1 MMTRYLA
8 PKRLAALTLG
18 AAAILVTGVAPAAT
32 APAVSPILPAARPI
46 TPQSLPSWQPSIDAP
61 RPSTPQSIGASSA
74 ARPQNNGEDLPPPV
88 ATFSIVG
95 YDPETGMI
103 GAAVQS
109 RVFSVGNGVLWGE
122 AGVGMVATQAVVD
135 VSYGPQA
142 LELLRQEMAPEQI
155 VETIWERDPDP
166 GYRGNAWPKA
176 GRQFSVMNARG
187 EVATFT
193 GPEASEWAGHVIGEN
208 SSAQG
213 NILAGPEVVQDMVSA
228 FESTEGHLAVR
239 LLAAL
244 EAGQAAGGDRRGM
257 QSAAMLIVQEDG
269 GVWLNNDVVLR
280 LQVDDSP
287 QPIDELRRL
296 VARALR
302 GPARQ
307 GLQTT
312 AIVNGRLFDGTG
324 AAAINDGVV
333 LFEGDRITAV
343 GPAAE
348 IAVPAGARRVDAG
361 GGLIMPGVID
371 NHMHALW
378 PGSPLTTAGE
388 DTMTPWLQA
397 GVTTLVDTGSIRHTG
412 RAGRAL
418 VNAMAHPPRYFM
430 AGPIL
435 TVPGG
440 YPTTRREADMP
451 MYAWPVSGAEEAYAV
466 TAELIETEGADL
478 IKVAIETG
486 FDSDY
491 DATDGWPTLS
501 MEELRAIVTAAHER
515 GVMVRAHV
523 TNPGEALAAARA
535 GLDVLAHTPTHEMPD
550 EVLQECRDAGL
561 IFVSTANIW
570 GYPRRERGRLVGPNL
585 YRYHQMGGIVA
596 LGTDVPYQPGSA
608 MPIGEMDLFIEAGFT
623 PAEVLVAATR
633 NSARALGMEG
643 ELGTLEAG
651 KLADIIVVD
660 GDPLANIHA
669 MANVSVVVRNGEIIP
684 MAQPAEGRE

>member
-1 MMTRYLA
+1 MMTTRYLV
-8 PKRLAALTLG
+8 PERLGALTLV
-18 AAAILVTGVAPAAT
+18 ATAILATGVAPAAQIT
-32 APAVSPILPAARPI
+32 NVAPAIAAQADSPALAAA
-46 TPQSLPSWQPSIDAP
+46 PQ
-61 RPSTPQSIGASSA
+61 RHGA
-74 ARPQNNGEDLPPPV
+74 EDLPPPV
-88 ATFSIVG
+88 ATFSILA
-95 YDPETGMI
+95 YDPETGML

-122 AGVGMVATQAVVD
+122 ANTGVVATQAVVD

-142 LELLRQEMAPEQI
+142 LELLRQGMAPADI

-166 GYRGNAWPKA
+166 GYRGNAWSKA

-187 EVATFT
+187 QVATFT

-324 AAAINDGVV
+324 AAAIDDGVV
-333 LFEGDRITAV
+333 LFEDDRITAV
-343 GPAAE
+343 GPATE
-348 IAVPAGARRVDAG
+348 IEVPGGARRIDAG
-361 GGLIMPGVID
+361 GGMIMPGVID

-397 GVTTLVDTGSIRHTG
+397 GVTTLVDTGSIRH
-412 RAGRAL
+412 
-418 VNAMAHPPRYFM
+418 
-430 AGPIL
+430 
-435 TVPGG
+435 
-440 YPTTRREADMP
+440 
-451 MYAWPVSGAEEAYAV
+451 
-466 TAELIETEGADL
+466 
-478 IKVAIETG
+478 
-486 FDSDY
+486 
-491 DATDGWPTLS
+491 
-501 MEELRAIVTAAHER
+501 
-515 GVMVRAHV
+515 
-523 TNPGEALAAARA
+523 
-535 GLDVLAHTPTHEMPD
+535 
-550 EVLQECRDAGL
+550 
-561 IFVSTANIW
+561 
-570 GYPRRERGRLVGPNL
+570 
-585 YRYHQMGGIVA
+585 
-596 LGTDVPYQPGSA
+596 
-608 MPIGEMDLFIEAGFT
+608 
-623 PAEVLVAATR
+623 
-633 NSARALGMEG
+633 
-643 ELGTLEAG
+643 
-651 KLADIIVVD
+651 
-660 GDPLANIHA
+660 
-669 MANVSVVVRNGEIIP
+669 
-684 MAQPAEGRE
+684 